1 MVEIKMIISEKII
14 RQLIDVGNLEDNDDR
29 LPIFAHPL
37 KEFKSLNC
45 GRPKHWTEIAQ
56 RLNISGLIALNKGLT
71 RAEFYHNWPGGSA
84 AAVIW
89 TFRVLEARCPEEVN
103 HVADWILQ
111 RTKNSYLP
119 YGSYNLGATSYA
131 HYLLLKQQKD
141 ENYLQH
147 QKRQNQDQELSV
159 ARKSEGKRQRSL
171 AASVRNTTV
180 RVQFL
185 KELSEKSL
193 EKQLWQLANDPEYPV
208 TFYPTCLAHLSLEK
222 IGLLEIGLRKAL
234 CRKLNFKC
242 RGPWAKFKKR
252 LMASFA

>member
-1 MVEIKMIISEKII
+1 MICNQQNINKLLEAGK
-14 RQLIDVGNLEDNDDR
+14 LEDDDQHMASV
-29 LPIFAHPL
+29 LMPL
-37 KEFKSLNC
+37 KHLQSLNC
-45 GRPKHWTEIAQ
+45 GRPKQWTEIAQ
-56 RLNISGLIALNKGLT
+56 RLNIPDLIALNKGLT
-71 RAEFYHNWPGGSA
+71 RAEFYHSWPGGSV

-119 YGSYNLGATSYA
+119 YGFYNLGATSYA
-131 HYLLLKQQKD
+131 HYLLLNQQKD

-147 QKRQNQDQELSV
+147 LKRQSQDQELSV
-159 ARKSEGKRQRSL
+159 ARKSKEKRERFL
-171 AASVRNTTV
+171 AASVRNTAV

-193 EKQLWQLANDPEYPV
+193 EEQLWQLANDPEYPV

-222 IGLLEIGLRKAL
+222 IGLLQIGLQKAL
-234 CRKLNFKC
+234 CQKLSIKC

-252 LMASFA
+252 LNATSI